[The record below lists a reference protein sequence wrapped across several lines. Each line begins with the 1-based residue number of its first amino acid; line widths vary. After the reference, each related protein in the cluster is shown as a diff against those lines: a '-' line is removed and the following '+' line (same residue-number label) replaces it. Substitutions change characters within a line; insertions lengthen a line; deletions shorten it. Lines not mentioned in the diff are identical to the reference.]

1 MNVLQRFL
9 LCVSSCVVCFSIESV
24 LGNASSL
31 AATTIAV
38 RYGLLEQ
45 SVNVADIRK
54 YAETQKAS
62 SDLQSFLNYLDP
74 KTQKEVY
81 DALQVKMSLN
91 IAALDK
97 TLDTKPAQQLLSTVS
112 AGITRRDNAGIQ
124 ALRGAII
131 LAGASKEGL
140 GIVNF
145 LEAYPSDK
153 LVIDVPA
160 ALEIA
165 SQVESLF
172 AGSEIK
178 PGQDNLSAS
187 PVWQAEVQYQI
198 FASRGKQFS
207 GCLFGDSVSAE
218 LGNSL
223 GEGNFNFALN
233 GLSAISLSQ
242 QLQLLAPIGVKC
254 QKMAIAVGGNDAWYK
269 LSSETFTSYLRT
281 SIATARQMGTK
292 EIFLIPGFYS
302 TVAASH
308 DPTISATNPEV
319 DKINLLITQVATQ
332 ENIPVIAKD
341 LQILNQNNALK
352 QEYSSDDGAH
362 LNDEGIKI
370 YRQALSKI
378 F

>member
-302 TVAASH
+302 TVAS
-308 DPTISATNPEV
+308 T
-319 DKINLLITQVATQ
+319 L
-332 ENIPVIAKD
+332 
-341 LQILNQNNALK
+341 
-352 QEYSSDDGAH
+352 
-362 LNDEGIKI
+362 
-370 YRQALSKI
+370 R
-378 F
+378 

>member
-1 MNVLQRFL
+1 MNLLQRFI
-9 LCVSSCVVCFSIESV
+9 LCVSSCVVCFSVESV
-24 LGNASSL
+24 FGNASSF
-31 AATTIAV
+31 AATEIAV

-45 SVNVADIRK
+45 SVKVADIRQ

-74 KTQKEVY
+74 DTQKELY

-112 AGITRRDNAGIQ
+112 AGIARRDNAGIQ
-124 ALRGAII
+124 ALRGAVI
-131 LAGASKEGL
+131 LASTSKDGL
-140 GIVNF
+140 GIVSF
-145 LEAYPSDK
+145 LEVYPSDK
-153 LVIDVPA
+153 LVINVPT

-165 SQVESLF
+165 SQVETLF
-172 AGSEIK
+172 SGSEMK

-187 PVWQAEVQYQI
+187 PVWQTEVQYQI

-242 QLQLLAPIGVKC
+242 QLQLLAPSGVKC

-269 LSSETFTSYLRT
+269 LSDETFIKNLRS
-281 SIATARQMGTK
+281 SIAIARQMGTK

-302 TVAASH
+302 TDAASH

-319 DKINLLITQVATQ
+319 GKINVLINQVASQ
-332 ENIPVIAKD
+332 ENIPVVAKY
-341 LQILNQNNALK
+341 LQVLNENNALK
-352 QEYSSDDGAH
+352 QEYSSSDGAH
-362 LNDEGIKI
+362 LNEEGITSSLI
-370 YRQALSKI
+370 
-378 F
+378 